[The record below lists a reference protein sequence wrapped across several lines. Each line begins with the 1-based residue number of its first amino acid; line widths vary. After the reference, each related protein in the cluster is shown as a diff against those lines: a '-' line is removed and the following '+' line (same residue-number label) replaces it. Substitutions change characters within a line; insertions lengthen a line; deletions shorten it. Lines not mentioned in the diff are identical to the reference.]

1 MMHQLQT
8 MTEAGPVDAP
18 ASAPKKIYRLTRD
31 LHLYLGL
38 FSSPFVLVFAISVF
52 FLVHTWL
59 PKIGSD
65 ASATRVVSDLPLP
78 ANLPTLSGRS
88 LIDALKPALEKADA
102 PGEVGFVRHL
112 VKEEKLIIPVTVPGR
127 ETIVTISIASRGATV
142 VTRETGLAGAMATL
156 HRSPGEH
163 APSIRMNWFYMKAWR
178 WMADATVYLILFIS
192 ISGIYLWYVLRAER
206 KVGFILLFAGALSFF
221 VMAYVV
227 SH

>member
-1 MMHQLQT
+1 MR
-8 MTEAGPVDAP
+8 GRF
-18 ASAPKKIYRLTRD
+18 YRLIRD

-59 PKIGSD
+59 PKFGSD
-65 ASATRVVSDLPLP
+65 ASTTRVVSGLLLP
-78 ANLPTLSGRS
+78 ANLQTLSGRP
-88 LIDALKPALEKADA
+88 LIDALKPVLEKAEV
-102 PGEVGFVRHL
+102 PGEVGFVQHL

-127 ETIVTISIASRGATV
+127 ETIVTINIASRGATI

-163 APSIRMNWFYMKAWR
+163 APAIRMNWFYLKAWR
-178 WMADATVYLILFIS
+178 WLADTTAYLILFIS
-192 ISGIYLWYVLRAER
+192 VSGIYLWYVLRAER
-206 KVGFILLFAGALSFF
+206 RVGFVLLFAGALSLFGL
-221 VMAYVV
+221 AYVL

>member
-1 MMHQLQT
+1 MRGRFYLL
-8 MTEAGPVDAP
+8 
-18 ASAPKKIYRLTRD
+18 IRD

-59 PKIGSD
+59 PKFGSD
-65 ASATRVVSDLPLP
+65 VSTTRVVSGLLLP
-78 ANLPTLSGRS
+78 ANLQTLSGRP
-88 LIDALKPALEKADA
+88 LIDALKPVLEKAEV
-102 PGEVGFVRHL
+102 PGEVGFVQHL

-127 ETIVTISIASRGATV
+127 ETIVTIHITSRGATI

-178 WMADATVYLILFIS
+178 WLADTTAYLILFIS
-192 ISGIYLWYVLRAER
+192 VSGIYLWYVLRAER
-206 KVGFILLFAGALSFF
+206 RVGFVLLFAGALSFF
-221 VMAYVV
+221 GLTYAL